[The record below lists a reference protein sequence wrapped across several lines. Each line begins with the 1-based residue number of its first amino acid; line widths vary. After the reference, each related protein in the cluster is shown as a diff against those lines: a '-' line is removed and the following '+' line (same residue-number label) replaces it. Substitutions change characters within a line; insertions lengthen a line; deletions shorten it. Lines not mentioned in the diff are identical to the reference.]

1 MAHRLALILVLLTA
15 VPVSAQDREIEA
27 GTGLWLLNPA
37 RVADFD
43 VRSTPSVNVAWT
55 NWYDEQSGW
64 TVGVHAMPRYGADER
79 MLFGHVTYRRRW
91 IHDDEGSFTH
101 VGFGAGPTVF
111 HEDVSAGYSWP
122 SYHFRFLWHVE
133 AMKTER
139 IRDGLSLRVGFT
151 VTPLLYIPLVVQP
164 VAMVVWSP

>member
-111 HEDVSAGYSWP
+111 HEDVSARYS
-122 SYHFRFLWHVE
+122 
-133 AMKTER
+133 
-139 IRDGLSLRVGFT
+139 
-151 VTPLLYIPLVVQP
+151 
-164 VAMVVWSP
+164 

>member
-1 MAHRLALILVLLTA
+1 MAHRFALILVLLTA
-15 VPVSAQDREIEA
+15 VPASAQDWEIEA
-27 GTGLWLLNPA
+27 GAGLWLLNPA

-55 NWYDEQSGW
+55 HWYDEQSGW
-64 TVGVHAMPRYGADER
+64 TVGVHAMPRYGDGER
-79 MLFGHVTYRRRW
+79 MLFGHVTYRHRW

-101 VGFGAGPTVF
+101 VSFGAGPTVF
-111 HEDVSAGYSWP
+111 HEDVPAGYSWP

-151 VTPLLYIPLVVQP
+151 ITPLLYIPLVVQP
-164 VAMVVWSP
+164 VAMVLWSP